1 MIRMTIL
8 YPGKEGAR
16 FDWAYYLGT
25 HIPLVRRR
33 LGNVLKSISIEHG
46 LAGVAPGA
54 PAAFVALC
62 HLTFDSMPAFQAA
75 FASHAAE
82 LMADIP
88 NYTAIEPV
96 MQVSEVKV

>member
-1 MIRMTIL
+1 
-8 YPGKEGAR
+8 
-16 FDWAYYLGT
+16 
-25 HIPLVRRR
+25 
-33 LGNVLKSISIEHG
+33 LGNGLKSISIEHG
-46 LAGVAPGA
+46 LAGVAPDA

-82 LMADIP
+82 LTTDIP

-96 MQVSEVKV
+96 MQVSEVV